1 MKGKNVIA
9 IFIYIMIYILIKIYI
24 IYKVDYIKIYDFF
37 DRENKFL
44 NKNIDIIWEIF
55 LMFIYFYSLAPYF
68 FNY

>member
-1 MKGKNVIA
+1 
-9 IFIYIMIYILIKIYI
+9 MIYILIKIYI